1 MAERTNWSKDV
12 SIVRQSAIKISL
24 EFCKVHNVAPTLK
37 ELLRLT
43 DILAEDALMAP
54 DDNFKKQIEKVD
66 TWIAQKKMTTP
77 NQEK

>member
-66 TWIAQKKMTTP
+66 TWIAQKKMTMP